1 MAEINKYVGLYYNGT
16 KVYTT
21 HTLHGSSSCQSISAT
36 HAQPQQQT
44 CGCRCCC
51 WYTGQT
57 DRWTL
62 NRFMTL
68 TSNCAVVI
76 IKKTGNVVLPY
87 VACMQTW
94 EKYFVVAGNE
104 RGADTSSADRQ
115 TRMEGAE
122 INKSLLALKVML
134 HLVQSCKCQWN
145 AAFIVACR
153 SVFALL
159 SSWYHLQYF
168 PRVWNCQ
175 SEMWLY
181 THMLYLSLIGRVWQ

>member
-1 MAEINKYVGLYYNGT
+1 VIYFACFYCKNIWAWQKLTSMLDFITMVLKFTRPTHCMAAAAVNQYLLPVPNL
-16 KVYTT
+16 
-21 HTLHGSSSCQSISAT
+21 SSKPA
-36 HAQPQQQT
+36 
-44 CGCRCCC
+44 GCRCCC
-51 WYTGQT
+51 WLTGQT

-68 TSNCAVVI
+68 TLNCAIVI

-134 HLVQSCKCQWN
+134 HLVQSCKCKWK

-153 SVFALL
+153 SVFAFL
-159 SSWYHLQYF
+159 SSYYRLKYF
-168 PRVWNCQ
+168 PRVWNC
-175 SEMWLY
+175 
-181 THMLYLSLIGRVWQ
+181 